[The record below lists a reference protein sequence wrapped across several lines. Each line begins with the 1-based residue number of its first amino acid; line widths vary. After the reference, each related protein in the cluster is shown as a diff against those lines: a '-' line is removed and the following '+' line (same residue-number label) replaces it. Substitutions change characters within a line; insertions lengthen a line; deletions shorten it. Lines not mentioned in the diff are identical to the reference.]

1 LLINIVPNDNDQK
14 QGRMPFFLVTYTGL
28 VEADDEAAAQQAVSE
43 IRSGRALRVTVK
55 SDEITSNSLT
65 IPARADD
72 EGERTQHEAQV
83 SPPGDSASM
92 QDPLPFKDPVLQG
105 GDRSR
110 RALIFVR
117 CATLGIIALLVMA
130 YLIA

>member
-1 LLINIVPNDNDQK
+1 
-14 QGRMPFFLVTYTGL
+14 MPFFLVTYTGL
-28 VEADDEAAAQQAVSE
+28 VEADDEAAAAQQAVSE

-72 EGERTQHEAQV
+72 EGERTHHEAQL

-92 QDPLPFKDPVLQG
+92 QDPLPSKDPALQG

-110 RALIFVR
+110 QAPIFVR